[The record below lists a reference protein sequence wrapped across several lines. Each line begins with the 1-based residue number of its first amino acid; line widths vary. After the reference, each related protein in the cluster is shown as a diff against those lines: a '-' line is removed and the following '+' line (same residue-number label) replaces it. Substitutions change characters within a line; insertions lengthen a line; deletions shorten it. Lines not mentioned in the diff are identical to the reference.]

1 MNRNVLV
8 AIDGSSFSKKALEY
22 LVSVFLDLKD
32 LEITLFTL
40 APSAP
45 SYLTYPNPAI
55 EEISRVER
63 VEDIER
69 ENLGRAQEIIQ
80 EAVEYLKNAGF
91 EETRLHSRVQ
101 VQRGDI
107 AHAILREARLG
118 KYDAVVVGRRGLGR
132 LASVW
137 MGSVSQKLVEY
148 GKGLPV
154 WIISG
159 KEWNKRFLVAVDLG
173 EPGLKVIDYISFF
186 LSGYKDIEIVLYHV
200 ITGIV
205 SRSSK
210 EEELSEI
217 QNILLERKEKE
228 AAEFFKKAQ
237 KILSEG
243 EFDPDQIHVKIKT
256 SPFGPAGAIIKEA
269 REGEYGTVIVGRRGL
284 GGFKELL
291 VGSVSSKVLF
301 NLNER
306 AVWVVE

>member
-8 AIDGSSFSKKALEY
+8 AIDGSTFAKKALEY
-22 LVSVFLDLKD
+22 VISVFYDLKE
-32 LEITLFTL
+32 LEVTLFSL
-40 APSAP
+40 APAAP
-45 SYLTYPNPAI
+45 SYLAYPNPAI

-63 VEDIER
+63 VENIER
-69 ENLGRAQEIIQ
+69 QNLARAQEDLQ
-80 EAVEYLKNAGF
+80 EAVDLLKKAGF
-91 EETRLHSRVQ
+91 DEKRIRSKVQ
-101 VQRGDI
+101 IQRGDV

-118 KYDAVVVGRRGLGR
+118 KYDAVVVGRRGIGR

-137 MGSVSQKLVEY
+137 MGSVSHKLVEY

-186 LSGYKDIEIVLYHV
+186 LSNYKDAEIVLYHV
-200 ITGIV
+200 ISGLV
-205 SRSSK
+205 SKSNQ
-210 EEELSEI
+210 EELSEI
-217 QNILLERKEKE
+217 HRFLLEREEKE

-237 KILSEG
+237 RIFSE
-243 EFDPDQIHVKIKT
+243 EDFNPEQIHVKIKI
-256 SPFGPAGAIIKEA
+256 SPFGPGGAIIKEA

-291 VGSVSSKVLF
+291 LGSVSSKVLF

-306 AVWVVE
+306 AVWVVG